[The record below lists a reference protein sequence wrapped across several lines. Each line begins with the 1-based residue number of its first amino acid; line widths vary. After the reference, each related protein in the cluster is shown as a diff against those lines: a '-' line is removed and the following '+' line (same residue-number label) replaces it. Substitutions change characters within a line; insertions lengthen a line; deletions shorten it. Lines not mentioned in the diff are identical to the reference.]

1 MAWQLTPH
9 FTLEEFCLSQ
19 EAVRAGIDNTPPPVA
34 VANLVRMAKL
44 LEKVRELLKK
54 PIYVTSGY
62 RSPEL
67 NARIGG
73 SPKSAHLDGRA
84 ADFICPAF
92 GTPYAVAKRI
102 ATARLG
108 FDQMIHEYGR
118 WVHIAVPRARARAA
132 RAAVDLRGG
141 PLSAG
146 TNAAGRRAR
155 RAARTA
161 RARSARRSR
170 RSRRGRC

>member
-1 MAWQLTPH
+1 MPEKTPDGRIRVVAERWLDCRMAWQLTPH

-54 PIYVTSGY
+54 PMLITSGY

-67 NARIGG
+67 NRRIGG
-73 SPKSAHLDGRA
+73 SPKSAHVDGRA

-118 WVHIAVPRARARAA
+118 WVHIAVPRAREPAQRE
-132 RAAVDLRGG
+132 L
-141 PLSAG
+141 LSIFE
-146 TNAAGRRAR
+146 AGRYLPGLTELDEGRA
-155 RAARTA
+155 
-161 RARSARRSR
+161 
-170 RSRRGRC
+170 